1 MLRSRSET
9 VINTEAIEVANG
21 FTEADQTEITLE
33 TSHPFAMSQEVQH
46 LSAVESHATESA
58 AEMGKKEEGIVSL
71 REFDKDE
78 EARKNERARANALM
92 DIECLRFLRL
102 FSEDHYLKIDDLS
115 QHIKVTTDWL
125 KIALLIRA
133 DYLQALD
140 STIRIT
146 TDGLA
151 AWAELNQL
159 EKVSDSDT

>member
-9 VINTEAIEVANG
+9 VIHTEAAEVANG
-21 FTEADQTEITLE
+21 FTEADQTEVTLE
-33 TSHPFAMSQEVQH
+33 TSGPFAMSQEVQH
-46 LSAVESHATESA
+46 LEAAESHVTELAVE
-58 AEMGKKEEGIVSL
+58 MGEEEEVVVPL
-71 REFDKDE
+71 PEFDGNE
-78 EARKNERARANALM
+78 EARKNERAKANALM

-102 FSEDHYLKIDDLS
+102 FSKSHYLKIDELS

-146 TDGLA
+146 PDGLA
-151 AWAELNQL
+151 AWAELTQL
-159 EKVSDSDT
+159 EKASTSEA